1 MKNSNPANFLYPKLS
16 YSTLYYLLNGAGWL
30 VYGGLIVFLYLNSK
44 EVIDIN
50 KAFVNTFG
58 ICGIGFLITNF
69 IRYISANQGW
79 TEKSFPQ
86 QILFILPTS
95 IISGM
100 LFIAFSFLI
109 DYINRLSTANEAIS
123 WVYVLVGIINSSIL
137 FLVWQLL
144 YFITKNFR
152 KIRLFQLEQ
161 VKSESAIKEFEL
173 NNLKSQLNPHFV
185 FNALNI
191 IRALVD
197 EDPAKAKHS
206 INKLSNILRSSLSA
220 AKNKTIPFKDEFQ
233 TIQDY
238 LELEKLR
245 YEERLNI
252 ITSVPNEV
260 LSVQVPPMMVQ
271 TLVENAVK
279 HGIIKVVNHGFISLI
294 AKLEGDY
301 LQITIS
307 NSGTLGRLDSGGLG
321 VINTRQRLE
330 ILYPKNHKF
339 EIVQSDHNQVTVNLT
354 IPIQI

>member
-1 MKNSNPANFLYPKLS
+1 MKEHNPNDFLHPRLS
-16 YSTLYYLLNGAGWL
+16 YSTLYYLLNSAGWL
-30 VYGGLIVFLYLNSK
+30 IYYGLTVFIY
-44 EVIDIN
+44 IN
-50 KAFVNTFG
+50 YGQSGDLLKIGISTFLV
-58 ICGIGFLITNF
+58 CLSGFSLSNL
-69 IRYISANQGW
+69 IRYIANKQGW
-79 TEKSFPQ
+79 NERSFPE

-95 IISGM
+95 IISGT
-100 LFIAFSFLI
+100 LFISCNFLI
-109 DYINRLSTANEAIS
+109 DFIFKLSNQEVKPIF
-123 WVYVLVGIINSSIL
+123 VIVGLINSSIL

-152 KIRLFQLEQ
+152 KTRLFQLEQ
-161 VKSESAIKEFEL
+161 IKNQSAIKEFEL
-173 NNLKSQLNPHFV
+173 NNIKSQLYPNFV

-220 AKNKTIPFKDEFQ
+220 AKNKTIAFRDEYQ

-252 ITSVPNEV
+252 ILSVSEDV

-279 HGIIKVVNHGFISLI
+279 HGIIKVVNHGFISLT
-294 AKLEGDY
+294 ANLKNDY
-301 LQITIS
+301 LEITIS

-330 ILYPKNHKF
+330 ILYPKNHEF
-339 EIVQSDHNQVTVNLT
+339 QITQSEPNVVTVKLT

>member
-1 MKNSNPANFLYPKLS
+1 MKNSNPANFLHPKLS
-16 YSTLYYLLNGAGWL
+16 YSTLFYLLNGAGWL
-30 VYGGLIVFLYLNSK
+30 VYGGLIIFVYLNSFQPIIIEK
-44 EVIDIN
+44 ALIN
-50 KAFVNTFG
+50 TLG
-58 ICGIGFLITNF
+58 TCGVGFLLTNF
-69 IRYISANQGW
+69 IRYIAGNQGW
-79 TEKSFPQ
+79 TEKSFPV
-86 QILFILPTS
+86 QILFIIPTS

-100 LFIAFSFLI
+100 LFVAFSFLI
-109 DYINRLSTANEAIS
+109 DYLNPLNEDEIR
-123 WVYVLVGIINSSIL
+123 WIYLVLGVINSSIL

-161 VKSESAIKEFEL
+161 VKNESAIKDFEL

-197 EDPAKAKHS
+197 EDPAKAKQS

-245 YEERLNI
+245 YEDRLNI

-279 HGIIKVVNHGFISLI
+279 HGIIKVVNHGFISLT
-294 AKLEGDY
+294 AKLIGDF
-301 LQITIS
+301 LHITIT
-307 NSGTLGRLDSGGLG
+307 NSGTLGKLDSGGLG

-330 ILYPKNHKF
+330 ILYPKNHSF
-339 EIVQSDHNQVTVNLT
+339 EISQSQDNEVTVNLT

>member
-1 MKNSNPANFLYPKLS
+1 MKEHNPNDFLHPKLS
-16 YSTLYYLLNGAGWL
+16 YAKLYYLVNAAGWII
-30 VYGGLIVFLYLNSK
+30 YGGLILLIFLNGPQQVPFY
-44 EVIDIN
+44 
-50 KAFVNTFG
+50 KALISTFS
-58 ICGIGFLITNF
+58 ICLSGFLISNF
-69 IRYISANQGW
+69 IRYIASKQGW
-79 TEKSFPQ
+79 TEKSFPE

-100 LFIAFSFLI
+100 LFIAMNFLV
-109 DYINRLSTANEAIS
+109 DYYLNIS
-123 WVYVLVGIINSSIL
+123 EKQLEWIYLVIGVVNSSIL

-152 KIRLFQLEQ
+152 RTRLFQLEQ
-161 VKSESAIKEFEL
+161 IKNQSAIKEFEL

-220 AKNKTIPFKDEFQ
+220 AKNKTIAFKDEYQ

-252 ITSVPNEV
+252 ILSVSDEV

-279 HGIIKVVNHGFISLI
+279 HGIIKVVNHGFVSLT
-294 AKLEGDY
+294 ANLKDDY
-301 LQITIS
+301 LEITIS
-307 NSGTLGRLDSGGLG
+307 NSGTLGKLDSGGLG

-330 ILYPKNHKF
+330 ILYPKNHEF
-339 EIVQSDHNQVTVNLT
+339 QITQSEPNVVTVKLT